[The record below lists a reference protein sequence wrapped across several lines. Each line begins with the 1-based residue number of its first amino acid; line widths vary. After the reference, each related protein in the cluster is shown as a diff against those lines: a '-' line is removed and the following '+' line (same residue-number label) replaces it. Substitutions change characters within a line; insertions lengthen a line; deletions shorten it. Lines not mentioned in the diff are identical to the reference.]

1 MQQGNPTTSL
11 TCDFKNHLCLVRLF
25 LCLVRAKLEFG
36 SVAWNS
42 LTATDASRLENV
54 QKRFIRLVYDKY
66 FGRRFY
72 YDYDGILK
80 RLGLQNL
87 LKRRL
92 SRDIL
97 FLHKVINGHI
107 DADLLGSV
115 NFHAPAR
122 SCRHR
127 SLFYP
132 HFQETLSPLT
142 RMQVSLNNVDS
153 PTLDVFSDCTTFKRN
168 LDYALYH
175 V

>member
-1 MQQGNPTTSL
+1 MSG
-11 TCDFKNHLCLVRLF
+11 TCKS
-25 LCLVRAKLEFG
+25 G

-72 YDYDGILK
+72 YDYDDILK